1 MRIFADDLLLLPA
14 KQKKMMKK
22 FSIFLMFVL
31 GILCFPSCD
40 NSKTYADLKE
50 EERDA
55 IQRFI
60 EVNGIKV
67 ISEDVFEEQDSVT
80 NLAENEYVLFEES
93 GVYMQILERGDGEI
107 LQDGRH
113 IILARYVETQI
124 NEDGSIDTLSLTT
137 ISNVASHPDEFI
149 LTKSDNSYSASFKDG
164 SMMANVHGSSSVP
177 TGWILP
183 FKYLKVGFSTREGS
197 RSKIKLI
204 VPHSQGTYTASSSV
218 IPCFYEITY
227 QLYN

>member
-40 NSKTYADLKE
+40 NSKTYAELKE

-55 IQRFI
+55 IKRFI

-80 NLAENEYVLFEES
+80 NLAENEYVLYEES
-93 GVYMQILERGDGEI
+93 GVYMQILERGGGKVLE
-107 LQDGRH
+107 DGRH
-113 IILARYVETQI
+113 EILARYVEEQI
-124 NEDGSIDTLSLTT
+124 NEDGSVDTLSLNT
-137 ISNVASHPDEFI
+137 IANLYPHPDEFV
-149 LTKSDNSYSASFKDG
+149 LTKSGNSYSASFG
-164 SMMANVHGSSSVP
+164 NGAAMVNMHGSNSVP

-183 FKYLKVGFSTREGS
+183 FNCLKVGRKISE
-197 RSKIKLI
+197 RSVIRLI

-218 IPCFYEITY
+218 VPCFYEITY
-227 QLYN
+227 QLSR